1 MKMFRNLLASIA
13 LTATLCAGAADPAE
27 PFDPMAANIE
37 ENIANPPVGEKDSQ
51 NVAAAMSRLA
61 TSLKGAGY
69 DVDYVRRGEVIMVTL
84 PCSRLF
90 APNSVSLIPTA
101 SKLLAPLVPYVNRTD
116 NYKIILAVHSD
127 NTGDEMY
134 SEKITADRANAI
146 DEYFYKINGNKDTDI
161 IPYGLG
167 ADEPVAPNTG
177 IANREKNRRVEIYFV
192 PTAELIEK
200 TKRN

>member
-1 MKMFRNLLASIA
+1 MKMFRNLLASLA
-13 LTATLCAGAADPAE
+13 LTATLCLGAANPAE

-37 ENIANPPVGEKDSQ
+37 ENIAYPPVGEKDSH
-51 NVAAAMSRLA
+51 NVAATMSRLA

-90 APNSVSLIPTA
+90 APNSVSLIPAA

>member
-1 MKMFRNLLASIA
+1 MNIYRNLLASLA
-13 LTATLCAGAADPAE
+13 LTATLCLGAANPAE

-84 PCSRLF
+84 PCSKLF

-146 DEYFYKINGNKDTDI
+146 DEYFYKINGNKDTYI
-161 IPYGLG
+161 VPYGLG